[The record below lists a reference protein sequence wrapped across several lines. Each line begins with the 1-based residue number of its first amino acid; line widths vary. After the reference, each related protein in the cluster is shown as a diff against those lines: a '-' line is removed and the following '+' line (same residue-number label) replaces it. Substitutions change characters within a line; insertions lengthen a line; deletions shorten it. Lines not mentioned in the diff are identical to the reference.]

1 MSPLPSRNE
10 NFDLYE
16 DPKFHRALRGQR
28 LIENLRQDLDRPDLR
43 LTLRVRPVRTGSL
56 KRYRVEYDNSELRC
70 ARISYL
76 THEELITLRS
86 LLASREGLPTIS
98 ED

>member
-10 NFDLYE
+10 NFNLYE
-16 DPKFHRALRGQR
+16 DPKFHRARRVER
-28 LIENLRQDLDRPDLR
+28 LLENLRQDLDRPDLR
-43 LTLRVRPVRTGSL
+43 LTLRVRPVRAGSL
-56 KRYRVEYDNSELRC
+56 KRYRVEYDNSEFSC

-86 LLASREGLPTIS
+86 LLASRDVLPSFS